1 MTIRRALY
9 DGYFTVK
16 CHELPRFVTY
26 KREYKK
32 RTIIIDNVSTNK
44 FGRTYQD
51 YLAEVKK
58 AGTANAFQ
66 YDSIIGK
73 KTDRIAILTI
83 THAETRFQFGLLVKK
98 RELQHQLTNQ
108 LINSKKNLEIY
119 FMKSL
124 KLIYVIMVVS
134 LIIFQIL
141 KRIKTANQD
150 ARLFT
155 PDLIGQTIKL
165 NAKEITNI

>member
-9 DGYFTVK
+9 DGYFTAK

-32 RTIIIDNVSTNK
+32 RTIIIDNISANR

-51 YLAEVKK
+51 YLTEVKK
-58 AGTANAFQ
+58 AGTANVFQ
-66 YDSIIGK
+66 YDSVIGK
-73 KTDRIAILTI
+73 KTDRIAILTV
-83 THAETRFQFGLLVKK
+83 THAETRFQFGLLVK
-98 RELQHQLTNQ
+98 RVLQHQLTNQ

-124 KLIYVIMVVS
+124 KLIYVIMVAS

-141 KRIKTANQD
+141 KRIKTVNQD

-155 PDLIGQTIKL
+155 PVLIGQTIKL